1 MHFETQLRI
10 VAFPAG
16 ILAQFPALLDAYG
29 ADLPETP
36 ARADSP
42 IIRTLAGGRD
52 QTHGPLIL
60 RALHLGTTAQPTPLS
75 DGRLAFPGY
84 WTIAAATA
92 LANGDI
98 EGASEITPEQFAA
111 LLPPPSD
118 VT

>member
-1 MHFETQLRI
+1 MHFETTLRI
-10 VAFPAG
+10 IAFPADVLG
-16 ILAQFPALLDAYG
+16 QFSALLDAYG
-29 ADLPETP
+29 ADLPEAP

-42 IIRTLAGGRD
+42 TIRTLAGGRD
-52 QTHGPLIL
+52 QTDGPLIL

-98 EGASEITPEQFAA
+98 DGAEEITPEQFAA
-111 LLPPPSD
+111 LIPPPSED
-118 VT
+118 I

>member
-10 VAFPAG
+10 VAFPAD
-16 ILAQFPALLDAYG
+16 ILGQFSALLDAYG

-42 IIRTLAGGRD
+42 MIRTLAGGRD
-52 QTHGPLIL
+52 QTEGPLIL
-60 RALHLGTTAQPTPLS
+60 RALQLGTTAQPTLLTDS
-75 DGRLAFPGY
+75 RLAFPGY

-98 EGASEITPEQFAA
+98 EGAEEITGSEYRA
-111 LLPPPSD
+111 LLPPPEEI
-118 VT
+118 